1 MSNLEDVFLKINQEF
16 APDLFGD
23 LKGFDDSK
31 ANSSMG
37 SNSKQP
43 NYGIGAS
50 QSDSRDTEIAN
61 AIKDNSGSGSDS
73 DEVNNSADD
82 SNDKDYELDPDNA
95 ENLIRGSSCVRS
107 CSASSAKRFIIYKR
121 DWCGLICQIVIP
133 LILVLFGLWLTSG
146 PSKL

>member
-1 MSNLEDVFLKINQEF
+1 MSNH
-16 APDLFGD
+16 
-23 LKGFDDSK
+23 
-31 ANSSMG
+31 
-37 SNSKQP
+37 SKQ
-43 NYGIGAS
+43 NYGLGNTS
-50 QSDSRDTEIAN
+50 YSDSRA
-61 AIKDNSGSGSDS
+61 SGLESQLKSNDVSAGSSDS
-73 DEVNNSADD
+73 DNEKSDNSISDDGKEYEV
-82 SNDKDYELDPDNA
+82 DPENT